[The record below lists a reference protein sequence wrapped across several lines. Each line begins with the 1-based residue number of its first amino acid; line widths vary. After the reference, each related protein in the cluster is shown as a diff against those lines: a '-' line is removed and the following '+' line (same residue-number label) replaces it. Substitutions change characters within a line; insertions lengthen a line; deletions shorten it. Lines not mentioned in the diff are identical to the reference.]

1 MYKTQPTIP
10 RGRWQVVSCVR
21 DMNRCRF
28 AGQLMLPL
36 LLFCLMLMLQQ
47 PQPSW
52 SIELSTDYA
61 IVSKAAVATT
71 TSPPAPPAAPP
82 SATPGRS
89 FKGRVQTTTPRNAS
103 SKRQVRPQ
111 SDEQQLVK
119 SYISGPTTQPSKLAK
134 RAGLPAPKKFAK
146 DVRNRSSLAVERNRL
161 QHEVP
166 DHVPDSSGYVPQRI
180 GHPVHLEYAG
190 STGVDSSG
198 APTGVDSGYHAAPYE
213 GNKWHEEYWEQDY
226 SGQQYTHNS
235 TRVQHIEA
243 ECQDD
248 YMKIRIGFNGS
259 FSGLLYSA
267 GYAYDPDCM
276 YINGSG
282 RDYYEFYIQ
291 LNRCGTLGK
300 NSLQEESRKNPTNF
314 MWNTVTVQYNP
325 LIEEEYD
332 EHFKVTCEYG
342 YDFWKTV
349 TFPFLDVEVATGN
362 PVVFTLSPPECYMEI
377 QNGYGIGGPRVTGPV
392 RVGDPLTL
400 IIYMRSKYDG
410 FDIVVNDCYAH
421 NGANKRIQLI
431 DQQGCPV
438 DDKLI
443 SRFRGSWSDAGVF
456 ETQVYAYMKTFRF
469 TGSPALYIECDVRM
483 CHGRCPSQPCHWR
496 NLKAVTKRDTSNMT
510 ATNLSLPPLAN
521 AAAAVVDGTESPG
534 QASLSENVNLFQ
546 SLRVLQ
552 EGESDGIDDVYAQR
566 RAKTQL
572 PHQTCL
578 KTSTFSALTASCSA
592 LLCILAVTLF
602 IACSRL
608 SRRKQS
614 TLYDSYIAHKGQID

>member
-1 MYKTQPTIP
+1 MKMCRLPKRTWLLQS
-10 RGRWQVVSCVR
+10 VV
-21 DMNRCRF
+21 
-28 AGQLMLPL
+28 
-36 LLFCLMLMLQQ
+36 LMLMLLMELQQ
-47 PQPSW
+47 HISGLEQ
-52 SIELSTDYA
+52 STDYSV
-61 IVSKAAVATT
+61 VSKTAGVATT
-71 TSPPAPPAAPP
+71 TSAPPTLVPP
-82 SATPGRS
+82 LRI
-89 FKGRVQTTTPRNAS
+89 FKGRIQTTTPSTRSTSGSRPLATGAKAQQELVGIS
-103 SKRQVRPQ
+103 S
-111 SDEQQLVK
+111 K
-119 SYISGPTTQPSKLAK
+119 SYISGPTTQPSKLSK
-134 RAGLPAPKKFAK
+134 RAGLAGPKKFPK
-146 DVRNRSSLAVERNRL
+146 DVRNRSSNAVERNKL

-166 DHVPDSSGYVPQRI
+166 DHVPDSSGYIPHRI
-180 GHPVHLEYAG
+180 GHPVHLDYG
-190 STGVDSSG
+190 TTGVDSSG
-198 APTGVDSGYHAAPYE
+198 APTGSGGYHAAPYE
-213 GNKWHEEYWEQDY
+213 NSKWQEEYWDQEYAGHQHQPN
-226 SGQQYTHNS
+226 G

-431 DQQGCPV
+431 DQHGCPV

-443 SRFRGSWSDAGVF
+443 SRFRGSWSDSGVY

-510 ATNLSLPPLAN
+510 ATNLSIPPLSADGEGLTTENPPAN
-521 AAAAVVDGTESPG
+521 
-534 QASLSENVNLFQ
+534 SLSENVNLFQ

-552 EGESDGIDDVYAQR
+552 EGETDGDDVYAHRQT
-566 RAKTQL
+566 KPL
-572 PHQTCL
+572 SPHQTCL
-578 KTSTFSALTASCSA
+578 KTSTFSALTAGCSA
-592 LLCILAVTLF
+592 VLCVLTVTLF

-608 SRRKQS
+608 KRRKES
-614 TLYDSYIAHKGQID
+614 SLYDSYIAHKGQID

>member
-1 MYKTQPTIP
+1 MKLSRIAAT
-10 RGRWQVVSCVR
+10 
-21 DMNRCRF
+21 
-28 AGQLMLPL
+28 L
-36 LLFCLMLMLQQ
+36 LLLLMLQQ
-47 PQPSW
+47 HSH
-52 SIELSTDYA
+52 SIELSTEYA
-61 IVSKAAVATT
+61 IMSKAAVATT
-71 TSPPAPPAAPP
+71 TPPPTP
-82 SATPGRS
+82 SVASGRS
-89 FKGRVQTTTPRNAS
+89 FKARIQSTTPRNSS
-103 SKRQVRPQ
+103 SKRSSRPLAA
-111 SDEQQLVK
+111 SVVDVEQQDLVALSSK
-119 SYISGPTTQPSKLAK
+119 SYISGPTTQASKLTK
-134 RAGLPAPKKFAK
+134 RAGLPATKKFAK
-146 DVRNRSSLAVERNRL
+146 DVRNRSSVAVERNRL
-161 QHEVP
+161 QHDVP

-180 GHPVHLEYAG
+180 GHPVHLEYG

-198 APTGVDSGYHAAPYE
+198 APTGSGAYHAVPYE
-213 GNKWHEEYWEQDY
+213 GNKWHEEYWDQDY
-226 SGQQYTHNS
+226 NGQQFIHNN

-443 SRFRGSWSDAGVF
+443 SRFRGSWSDSGVY

-510 ATNLSLPPLAN
+510 ATNLSLPPLADTGDT
-521 AAAAVVDGTESPG
+521 ATESPA

-552 EGESDGIDDVYAQR
+552 EGENDGDDVYAHRQ
-566 RAKTQL
+566 ATPQP
-572 PHQTCL
+572 PHHTCL

-592 LLCILAVTLF
+592 VLCLLTVTLF

-608 SRRKQS
+608 KRRKQS

>member
-1 MYKTQPTIP
+1 MYILVFFFQP
-10 RGRWQVVSCVR
+10 
-21 DMNRCRF
+21 
-28 AGQLMLPL
+28 LE
-36 LLFCLMLMLQQ
+36 CLEQ
-47 PQPSW
+47 
-52 SIELSTDYA
+52 STDYSV
-61 IVSKAAVATT
+61 VSKASAVATT
-71 TSPPAPPAAPP
+71 TSAPPTVLPP
-82 SATPGRS
+82 IRS
-89 FKGRVQTTTPRNAS
+89 FKGRIQTTTPLPRS
-103 SKRQVRPQ
+103 STGSRP
-111 SDEQQLVK
+111 STQQELGSVSSK
-119 SYISGPTTQPSKLAK
+119 SYISGPTTQSSKLSK
-134 RAGLPAPKKFAK
+134 RAGLAGPKKFPK
-146 DVRNRSSLAVERNRL
+146 DVRNRSSSAVERNKL

-166 DHVPDSSGYVPQRI
+166 DHVPDSSGYIPHRI
-180 GHPVHLEYAG
+180 GHPVHLDYG

-198 APTGVDSGYHAAPYE
+198 APTGSGAYHAVPYE
-213 GNKWHEEYWEQDY
+213 GNKWHEEYWDQEYAGHPYQ
-226 SGQQYTHNS
+226 HNS

-259 FSGLLYSA
+259 FNGLLYSA

-431 DQQGCPV
+431 DQHGCPV

-443 SRFRGSWSDAGVF
+443 SRFRGSWSDSGVY

-496 NLKAVTKRDTSNMT
+496 NLKAVTKRDISNRT
-510 ATNLSLPPLAN
+510 ATNLSLPPLSSTDSEG
-521 AAAAVVDGTESPG
+521 VTTESPG
-534 QASLSENVNLFQ
+534 QNSLSENVNLFQ

-552 EGESDGIDDVYAQR
+552 EGENDGDDVYAHRQTKPL
-566 RAKTQL
+566 AA
-572 PHQTCL
+572 HQTCL
-578 KTSTFSALTASCSA
+578 KTSTFSALTAGCSA
-592 LLCILAVTLF
+592 LLCILTVTLF
-602 IACSRL
+602 VACSRL
-608 SRRKQS
+608 KRRKES
-614 TLYDSYIAHKGQID
+614 SLYDSYIAHKGQID

>member
-1 MYKTQPTIP
+1 MLSFSRARCEIVLLQIRNSGLATELINNQLFMEYLYIIIQHGDWA
-10 RGRWQVVSCVR
+10 RG
-21 DMNRCRF
+21 N
-28 AGQLMLPL
+28 
-36 LLFCLMLMLQQ
+36 
-47 PQPSW
+47 
-52 SIELSTDYA
+52 ELSTEYA
-61 IVSKAAVATT
+61 IVSKSAVATT
-71 TSPPAPPAAPP
+71 TAAPP
-82 SATPGRS
+82 LRKL
-89 FKGRVQTTTPRNAS
+89 KGKIQTTTATPRIGSNRSSRPLAAS
-103 SKRQVRPQ
+103 VADEPQ
-111 SDEQQLVK
+111 QELVALSSK
-119 SYISGPTTQPSKLAK
+119 SYISGPPTQPSKIAK
-134 RAGLPAPKKFAK
+134 RAGALAEVKQKKSFK
-146 DVRNRSSLAVERNRL
+146 DVRNRSSVALDRNKL
-161 QHEVP
+161 QHDVS
-166 DHVPDSSGYVPQRI
+166 DHVPESSGYVPQRI
-180 GHPVHLEYAG
+180 GQPVHLPPHSDYG

-198 APTGVDSGYHAAPYE
+198 APSGSGSYHAVPFE
-213 GNKWHEEYWEQDY
+213 GNKWHEEYWEQEY
-226 SGQQYTHNS
+226 AGHQYVHNS

-300 NSLQEESRKNPTNF
+300 NSLQEENRKNPTNF

-325 LIEEEYD
+325 LIEEEFD

-431 DQQGCPV
+431 DQHGCPV

-443 SRFRGSWSDAGVF
+443 SRFRGSWSDSGVY

-496 NLKAVTKRDTSNMT
+496 NLKAVTKRDTSNLT
-510 ATNLSLPPLAN
+510 ATNLALPPLA
-521 AAAAVVDGTESPG
+521 AEASTSSTGSPA

-552 EGESDGIDDVYAQR
+552 EGESDGDDVYAR
-566 RAKTQL
+566 RHEKTNA
-572 PHQTCL
+572 HQTCL
-578 KTSTFSALTASCSA
+578 KTSTFSALTASGSA
-592 LLCILAVTLF
+592 LLCVLSVTLF

-608 SRRKQS
+608 RRRKES
-614 TLYDSYIAHKGQID
+614 SLYDSYIGHKGQID

>member
-1 MYKTQPTIP
+1 MRRLIQH
-10 RGRWQVVSCVR
+10 
-21 DMNRCRF
+21 
-28 AGQLMLPL
+28 
-36 LLFCLMLMLQQ
+36 
-47 PQPSW
+47 SW
-52 SIELSTDYA
+52 SLELSTEYA

-71 TSPPAPPAAPP
+71 TAAPAPSQPTTLPNV
-82 SATPGRS
+82 RS
-89 FKGRVQTTTPRNAS
+89 FKARIQTTTPRAPG
-103 SKRQVRPQ
+103 SKRKSRPLATEAQ
-111 SDEQQLVK
+111 QAQQQQLAALSSK
-119 SYISGPTTQPSKLAK
+119 SYISGPTTQASKLSK
-134 RAGLPAPKKFAK
+134 RAGLPASKKFLK
-146 DVRNRSSLAVERNRL
+146 DVRNRSSSLAVERNGL
-161 QHEVP
+161 QHNVP
-166 DHVPDSSGYVPQRI
+166 DHVPDSSGYVPQRL
-180 GHPVHLEYAG
+180 GHPVQLDYG

-198 APTGVDSGYHAAPYE
+198 APTGSAGYHAAPYD

-226 SGQQYTHNS
+226 SGQQFLHNS

-410 FDIVVNDCYAH
+410 FDIVVNDCFAH

-431 DQQGCPV
+431 DQHGCPV

-443 SRFRGSWSDAGVF
+443 SRFRGSWTDAGIY

-496 NLKAVTKRDTSNMT
+496 NLKAITKRDISNRT
-510 ATNLSLPPLAN
+510 ATNLSLPPLSEAPEHTTDN
-521 AAAAVVDGTESPG
+521 PAQPA
-534 QASLSENVNLFQ
+534 LSENVNLFQ

-552 EGESDGIDDVYAQR
+552 EGETDGDDVYAHRQS
-566 RAKTQL
+566 KTQL
-572 PHQTCL
+572 TQQTCL
-578 KTSTFSALTASCSA
+578 KTTTFSALTASCSA
-592 LLCILAVTLF
+592 LLGVLTISLF

-608 SRRKQS
+608 KQRKQS

>member
-1 MYKTQPTIP
+1 MKQI
-10 RGRWQVVSCVR
+10 GRLRHVGWCAFIIVAAQ
-21 DMNRCRF
+21 
-28 AGQLMLPL
+28 
-36 LLFCLMLMLQQ
+36 
-47 PQPSW
+47 
-52 SIELSTDYA
+52 SIILGHSTD
-61 IVSKAAVATT
+61 ISSET
-71 TSPPAPPAAPP
+71 TSAPV
-82 SATPGRS
+82 GY
-89 FKGRVQTTTPRNAS
+89 QTIDGS
-103 SKRQVRPQ
+103 S
-111 SDEQQLVK
+111 QQ
-119 SYISGPTTQPSKLAK
+119 
-134 RAGLPAPKKFAK
+134 
-146 DVRNRSSLAVERNRL
+146 N
-161 QHEVP
+161 H
-166 DHVPDSSGYVPQRI
+166 
-180 GHPVHLEYAG
+180 GHPVAVAAEPLTTASRG
-190 STGVDSSG
+190 SVSSTVSPKTQRKRGSSG
-198 APTGVDSGYHAAPYE
+198 KVSQKSVVVNQSNDNVNNSRESLTHEGSEPVVYVSDTAGYIPLTSIQAGHSRLPSAYGSDIDPAWRPDP
-213 GNKWHEEYWEQDY
+213 WDRDY
-226 SGQQYTHNS
+226 NRRHRFNN

-259 FSGLLYSA
+259 FTGLLYSS

-282 RDYYEFYIQ
+282 RDYYEFLIQ

-300 NSLQEESRKNPTNF
+300 NANGDDSRKNPTKNF

-325 LIEEEYD
+325 LIEEEFD

-377 QNGYGIGGPRVTGPV
+377 RNGYGTTGTRVTGPV

-410 FDIVVNDCYAH
+410 FDLVVNDCFAH

-431 DQQGCPV
+431 DEYGCPV

-443 SRFRGSWSDAGVF
+443 SRFRGSWTDGALY

-496 NLKAVTKRDTSNMT
+496 NLKGISKRDVQQESNST
-510 ATNLSLPPLAN
+510 LSDN
-521 AAAAVVDGTESPG
+521 IS
-534 QASLSENVNLFQ
+534 LFQ

-552 EGESDGIDDVYAQR
+552 EEDIEQKEKKETATV
-566 RAKTQL
+566 AKPQDMTE
-572 PHQTCL
+572 TCL
-578 KTSTFSALTASCSA
+578 KTSVLSAMLATCCVVLCVLSGS
-592 LLCILAVTLF
+592 LLA
-602 IACSRL
+602 ACAKLRY
-608 SRRKQS
+608 RKKDEGFFNA
-614 TLYDSYIAHKGQID
+614 YVGHKAQLD

>member
-1 MYKTQPTIP
+1 MKL
-10 RGRWQVVSCVR
+10 
-21 DMNRCRF
+21 CRF
-28 AGQLMLPL
+28 TNYLWL
-36 LLFCLMLMLQQ
+36 LLLLMLMLQ
-47 PQPSW
+47 PSRC
-52 SIELSTDYA
+52 IELSTDYA
-61 IVSKAAVATT
+61 IVSKAAAVATT
-71 TSPPAPPAAPP
+71 TASPTAAPAA
-82 SATPGRS
+82 ATPVRS
-89 FKGRVQTTTPRNAS
+89 FKGRVQTTTPRNSS
-103 SKRQVRPQ
+103 SKRTSRPLASSA
-111 SDEQQLVK
+111 SDEPQQELVALSSK

-134 RAGLPAPKKFAK
+134 RAGLSLQKKFAK
-146 DVRNRSSLAVERNRL
+146 DVRNRSSNAVERNRL
-161 QHEVP
+161 QHDVP

-180 GHPVHLEYAG
+180 GHPVHLDYG

-198 APTGVDSGYHAAPYE
+198 APTGSAGYHAVPFD

-226 SGQQYTHNS
+226 NGHQYTHNS

-443 SRFRGSWSDAGVF
+443 SRFRGSWSDSGVY

-510 ATNLSLPPLAN
+510 ATNLSLPPLAD
-521 AAAAVVDGTESPG
+521 AVDTATESP
-534 QASLSENVNLFQ
+534 ALSENVNLFQ

-552 EGESDGIDDVYAQR
+552 EGESDGDDVYAHRQS
-566 RAKTQL
+566 KQQL

-592 LLCILAVTLF
+592 LLCVLTVTLF

-608 SRRKQS
+608 KRRKQS

>member
-1 MYKTQPTIP
+1 MNKVKKESQLRCTLSPDLGAITRASLHQITGCWADTLETSTDVSVTGHVTSSVSKSSGNRTNFRPTPKIFVP
-10 RGRWQVVSCVR
+10 VSH
-21 DMNRCRF
+21 
-28 AGQLMLPL
+28 QT
-36 LLFCLMLMLQQ
+36 
-47 PQPSW
+47 PSKVQKRAEDTKSAAS
-52 SIELSTDYA
+52 SIESQNQSREALSHEGSDPVVYLSDTAGYIPVTPIRTRIPA
-61 IVSKAAVATT
+61 ATSYHTGAAVDLE
-71 TSPPAPPAAPP
+71 SW
-82 SATPGRS
+82 
-89 FKGRVQTTTPRNAS
+89 
-103 SKRQVRPQ
+103 RP
-111 SDEQQLVK
+111 DLWD
-119 SYISGPTTQPSKLAK
+119 
-134 RAGLPAPKKFAK
+134 R
-146 DVRNRSSLAVERNRL
+146 
-161 QHEVP
+161 
-166 DHVPDSSGYVPQRI
+166 
-180 GHPVHLEYAG
+180 
-190 STGVDSSG
+190 
-198 APTGVDSGYHAAPYE
+198 
-213 GNKWHEEYWEQDY
+213 DY
-226 SGQQYTHNS
+226 TRRYRFNN

-259 FSGLLYSA
+259 FAGLLYSA

-300 NSLQEESRKNPTNF
+300 NAHGEDSRKNPTKNF
-314 MWNTVTVQYNP
+314 MWNTITVQYNP
-325 LIEEEYD
+325 LIEEEFD

-377 QNGYGIGGPRVTGPV
+377 RNGYGINGARVAGPV

-431 DQQGCPV
+431 DEFGCPV

-443 SRFRGSWSDAGVF
+443 SRFRGSWSESGIF
-456 ETQVYAYMKTFRF
+456 ETQVFAYMKTFRF

-496 NLKAVTKRDTSNMT
+496 NLKSVAKREIANQTTVESN
-510 ATNLSLPPLAN
+510 SPPPRDN
-521 AAAAVVDGTESPG
+521 ISDNIS
-534 QASLSENVNLFQ
+534 LFQ

-552 EGESDGIDDVYAQR
+552 EEDDDFLDGSTNDNSATKRDA
-566 RAKTQL
+566 
-572 PHQTCL
+572 PNETCL
-578 KTSTFSALTASCSA
+578 KTSMLFTLVATSCAVIFVLAGSLLTTCTK
-592 LLCILAVTLF
+592 LKY
-602 IACSRL
+602 
-608 SRRKQS
+608 RKADAGF
-614 TLYDSYIAHKGQID
+614 YDAYVNHKGQIE

>member
-1 MYKTQPTIP
+1 MLL
-10 RGRWQVVSCVR
+10 
-21 DMNRCRF
+21 
-28 AGQLMLPL
+28 LMLL
-36 LLFCLMLMLQQ
+36 RLMLMLQ
-47 PQPSW
+47 PFGDCL
-52 SIELSTDYA
+52 ELTSTDYA

-71 TSPPAPPAAPP
+71 TQAAPP
-82 SATPGRS
+82 SALPSIPLLLR
-89 FKGRVQTTTPRNAS
+89 KGRVQTTTPTPRTLKHPLGEVGQKELVALS
-103 SKRQVRPQ
+103 S
-111 SDEQQLVK
+111 K
-119 SYISGPTTQPSKLAK
+119 SYISGPTTQASKLSK
-134 RAGLPAPKKFAK
+134 RAGLVGSKKVPK
-146 DVRNRSSLAVERNRL
+146 DTTNRSSATVERNKL
-161 QHEVP
+161 QHDVA
-166 DHVPDSSGYVPQRI
+166 DHVPDSSGYIPQRV
-180 GHPVHLEYAG
+180 GHPVHLTYD

-198 APTGVDSGYHAAPYE
+198 APTGIDGSGYHVSPYD

-226 SGQQYTHNS
+226 QQFGHNA

-325 LIEEEYD
+325 LIEEEFD

-431 DQQGCPV
+431 DHQGCPV

-443 SRFRGSWSDAGVF
+443 SRFRGSWSDSGVY

-496 NLKAVTKRDTSNMT
+496 NLKAVTKRDTSNKT
-510 ATNLSLPPLAN
+510 ATNISVPPLSDALGE
-521 AAAAVVDGTESPG
+521 AGTSTDSPGG

-552 EGESDGIDDVYAQR
+552 EGENDGDDIFAHRQT
-566 RAKTQL
+566 K
-572 PHQTCL
+572 PMKPPQTCL

-592 LLCILAVTLF
+592 LLCILTVTLL

-608 SRRKQS
+608 KRRKES